1 MDAQMKKNGVKIL
14 IVLNEASW
22 CTGKKT
28 KQ

>member
-14 IVLNEASW
+14 IVLNEASC